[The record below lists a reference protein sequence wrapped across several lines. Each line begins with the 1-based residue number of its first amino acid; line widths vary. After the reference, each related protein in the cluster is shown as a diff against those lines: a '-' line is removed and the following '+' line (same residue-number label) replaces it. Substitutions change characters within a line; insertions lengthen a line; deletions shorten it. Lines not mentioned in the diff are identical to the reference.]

1 MALRFRIL
9 PTPQAIS
16 GRATALPE
24 GPSAERSFEVS
35 LNQSEL
41 RIGRRRDVEIEL
53 PFPAVSALH
62 ARLVRGDGIGDVAA
76 DWRIEDLGSRNG
88 TWLDGARLSA
98 GRPAPIRPGQRLRIA
113 TVDLVFEGW
122 SAGSD
127 GDEGTATIARRLISD
142 LFGVVA
148 GEVAALIIESGAA
161 RHPTLRLDVAE
172 RRYLIGR
179 AESCDL
185 TLLSDDVSREHAAF
199 VRGWN
204 GVAVSDLGSK
214 NGVRV
219 NGQRI
224 VGNRPLADGDR
235 VTVGS
240 VTMRLTDPEDRYLR
254 RIESLGSQATVVPPG
269 DAAPPRA
276 ATPTGAAEPG
286 NGIPTPAPSLDDQSG
301 PAVPSRTPEPAP
313 PAPAPAARRRSPYR
327 WLITTLVVAVAVVAA
342 AGLVALWIATR

>member
-9 PTPQAIS
+9 PTPQAVS
-16 GRATALPE
+16 GKATVLPE
-24 GPSAERSFEVS
+24 GPSAERTFEIS
-35 LNQSEL
+35 PDQSEV

-53 PFPAVSALH
+53 PFPVVSALH
-62 ARLVRGDGIGDVAA
+62 ARLVRVDGIGDVAA

-88 TWLDGARLSA
+88 TWLDGARLSP
-98 GRPAPIRPGQRLRIA
+98 GRPAPLRPGQRLRIA

-122 SAGSD
+122 SARSE

-142 LFGVVA
+142 LFGVAA
-148 GEVAALIIESGAA
+148 GERAALTIESGAA
-161 RHPTLRLDVAE
+161 RHPTLRLEVAG

-185 TLLSDDVSREHAAF
+185 ILLSEDVSREHAAF
-199 VRGWN
+199 VRRWN

-224 VGNRPLADGDR
+224 VGDQQLADGDR

-254 RIESLGSQATVVPPG
+254 RIESLGSQATVVPAG
-269 DAAPPRA
+269 DAAA
-276 ATPTGAAEPG
+276 PG
-286 NGIPTPAPSLDDQSG
+286 NDSPTPEPSLDDQSG
-301 PAVPSRTPEPAP
+301 PATPSST
-313 PAPAPAARRRSPYR
+313 PAPAPPDPPALVARRRSPYR
-327 WLITTLVVAVAVVAA
+327 WLIATLVLAVALLAA
-342 AGLVALWIATR
+342 AGLVALWLATR